1 MNERSWEIYTQILSK
16 ENLKL
21 TYSNKATTAYF
32 NLETREVVVPTF
44 DYMTE
49 EVTQLL
55 ISHEVGHAYFS
66 DYSKED
72 FNKYTSLYGGLFNVV
87 EDAHI
92 ENRMK
97 KTFGGLSSIF
107 KEGYKIL
114 HKEDFF
120 ELSEELSEYN
130 LTSRLNLFYKLGHI
144 IDVPFD
150 GVENEFAVAL
160 KSVSSKEDVVAL
172 CERIKEHI
180 KEEEQK
186 QEVSEESIVSN
197 EQTQHGGDDVDGS
210 DDLESSEPE
219 ESLSS
224 EFDDEISSRFE
235 KNLSEY
241 GEKNISQKSQFSN
254 SERLER
260 FFSKESF
267 QNCYNVTNDYNY
279 LKQKTF
285 YTSKACSTLTNQIKE
300 LAKSADIVFQQKKKA
315 EELKSSKNVRVG
327 KLNRRKLAK
336 HLISDNLFQRTKIIK
351 EGKNHGVVILVDY
364 SSSMSSLIKDT
375 LIQACVLGEF
385 CRMNDIPFSIIAFGI
400 TCHRDSTKLT
410 ALLGHNDAFDIGCIL
425 TLMKNT
431 SDYRM
436 GYTPTVEALGV
447 ATHIIDAYH
456 KAGVEK
462 TSLFLITDG
471 FYTPLRIQNDTQRN
485 FDNKQDSIVI
495 DNVLYSIDKEIPK
508 NKRIHDNWIVELF
521 FLNLKRRYNTFISCS
536 YIADFS
542 KIKHCL
548 RYETLEHFGYDD
560 EIKKFKNVYGGRYSS
575 FVQRRD
581 SIECENYLYLWKHS
595 YYFDERTKETK
606 IKNGVLSYEF
616 KNNSFLDLFQL
627 FDYSSVEEIDTNFL
641 SKTGSYHKRL
651 KILVNGFIERFA

>member
-32 NLETREVVVPTF
+32 NLKTREVVVPTF

-66 DYSKED
+66 DYSKEE

-97 KTFGGLSSIF
+97 KSFGGLSSIF

-114 HKEDFF
+114 YKEDFF
-120 ELSEELSEYN
+120 ELSEDLSNYN

-144 IDVPFD
+144 LDVPFD

-160 KSVSSKEDVVAL
+160 KSVSSKEDVISL
-172 CERIKEHI
+172 CERIKEYI
-180 KEEEQK
+180 EEQSEEEKNEEK
-186 QEVSEESIVSN
+186 QYSE
-197 EQTQHGGDDVDGS
+197 Q
-210 DDLESSEPE
+210 ESSEEYGKE
-219 ESLSS
+219 ESSQSEGEEGTSTDEQSS
-224 EFDDEISSRFE
+224 ELNDEISSIFE
-235 KNLSEY
+235 KNLSKY
-241 GEKNISQKSQFSN
+241 GEDFLSQKPQKSN

-260 FFSKESF
+260 FFSKEAF
-267 QNCYNVTNDYNY
+267 QNCYNVTNDYVY

-285 YTSKACSTLTNQIKE
+285 YTSKACATLTKHICE
-300 LAKSADIVFQQKKKA
+300 LAKSADTVFQQKKKA
-315 EELKSSKNVRVG
+315 EKLKSSKNVRVG

-336 HLISDNLFQRTKIIK
+336 YLISDNLFQKTKILK

-364 SSSMSSLIKDT
+364 SSSMSSVIKDT

-385 CRMNDIPFSIIAFGI
+385 CRMNDIPFSIVAFGI
-400 TCHRDSTKLT
+400 TCHNDTTKLT
-410 ALLGHNDAFDIGCIL
+410 ALLGHNDAFDIGCVMS
-425 TLMKNT
+425 LMKNT

-436 GYTPTVEALGV
+436 GFTPTIEALGV
-447 ATHIIDAYH
+447 ATYIIDAYH
-456 KAGVEK
+456 RAGVEK

-471 FYTPLRIQNDTQRN
+471 FYTPLRVQAGIQRN
-485 FDNKQDSIVI
+485 FDNTQSSVVI

-508 NKRIHDNWIVELF
+508 NKRIHNNWIVEMF
-521 FLNLKRRYNTFISCS
+521 FLNLKKRYNTFISCS
-536 YIADFS
+536 YIADFN
-542 KIKHCL
+542 KVKYCL
-548 RYETLEHFGYDD
+548 RTETLKSFGY
-560 EIKKFKNVYGGRYSS
+560 EEELRRHKKFDIYTNQIRNVELL
-575 FVQRRD
+575 
-581 SIECENYLYLWKHS
+581 ECENYLYLWKHS
-595 YYFDERTKETK
+595 YYFDEKK
-606 IKNGVLSYEF
+606 VDAKMKNGVITYEF
-616 KNNSFLDLFQL
+616 KKNPFLDLFQL
-627 FDYSSVEEIDTNFL
+627 FDYSSIEESNDNFL
-641 SKTGSYHKRL
+641 SKTGNYHKRL
-651 KILVNGFIERFA
+651 KILVNCFIERFA

>member
-97 KTFGGLSSIF
+97 KSFCGLSSIF

-114 HKEDFF
+114 HKENFF

-160 KSVSSKEDVVAL
+160 KFVSSKEDVISL

-186 QEVSEESIVSN
+186 QEKFSEEQSVSS
-197 EQTQHGGDDVDGS
+197 EQSQQMEDDVDGS

-219 ESLSS
+219 EILFS

-235 KNLSEY
+235 KNISEY
-241 GEKNISQKSQFSN
+241 GEEKISQKSQFSN
-254 SERLER
+254 SDRLER
-260 FFSKESF
+260 FFSKEAF
-267 QNCYNVTNDYNY
+267 QNCYNVTNDYVY

-285 YTSKACSTLTNQIKE
+285 YTSKACATLTKHICE
-300 LAKSADIVFQQKKKA
+300 LAKSADTVFQQKKKA

-336 HLISDNLFQRTKIIK
+336 YLISDNLFQKTKILK

-364 SSSMSSLIKDT
+364 SSSMSSVIKDT

-385 CRMNDIPFSIIAFGI
+385 CRMNDIPFSIVAFGI
-400 TCHRDSTKLT
+400 TCHNDTTKLT
-410 ALLGHNDAFDIGCIL
+410 ALLGHNDAFDIGCVMS
-425 TLMKNT
+425 LMKNT

-436 GYTPTVEALGV
+436 GFTPTIEALGV
-447 ATHIIDAYH
+447 ATYIIDAYH
-456 KAGVEK
+456 RAGVEK

-471 FYTPLRIQNDTQRN
+471 FYTPLRVQNGIQRN
-485 FDNKQDSIVI
+485 FDNKQSSIVI
-495 DNVLYSIDKEIPK
+495 DNVLYSIDKEISK
-508 NKRIHDNWIVELF
+508 NKRIHNNWIVEMF
-521 FLNLKRRYNTFISCS
+521 FLNLKRKYNTFISCS
-536 YIADFS
+536 YIADFN
-542 KIKHCL
+542 KVKLCL
-548 RYETLEHFGYDD
+548 RTETLESFGY
-560 EIKKFKNVYGGRYSS
+560 EEELRKHKKFDYYTTKIRNVE
-575 FVQRRD
+575 FL
-581 SIECENYLYLWKHS
+581 ECENYLYLWKHT
-595 YYFDERTKETK
+595 YYFSEKKVDAKM
-606 IKNGVLSYEF
+606 KNGIMTYEF
-616 KNNSFLDLFQL
+616 KKNPFLDLFQL

-641 SKTGSYHKRL
+641 SKTGNYHKRL
-651 KILVNGFIERFA
+651 KILVNWFIERFA